1 LVEHWAQQYKR
12 GFVDRV
18 ACALEFGRTVHVGK
32 TSLGYGGWE
41 DLFHRRVELELP
53 FAKTVGKC
61 WGQIGEVCG
70 EVGRDP
76 DHLETLPAGFGAL
89 YQLSRLGIE
98 LLFQAIRDKAVRSDL
113 TEAEAKEVLSLAAN
127 PPTLAIRVATAT
139 SDLSAKQ
146 NAAAVTARELA
157 VATKTAAD
165 KQKAL
170 AAATET
176 QTALAVAVAALAK
189 VKEPT
194 AEAKSAV
201 ESLTAAKSAA
211 DAAVEKLT
219 KENTAIQSRLAASEQ
234 ANKTATA
241 ALETAK
247 RTLDTAAA
255 DQKAF
260 DELPAKLSAAV
271 AETSQRLERLTTELT
286 QVQALAEAAE
296 AEQKQF
302 AQAYGVG
309 KTQSSSESAAQVTA
323 SSDTPRGR

>member
-1 LVEHWAQQYKR
+1 MAEKSFPAFSEPALR
-12 GFVDRV
+12 
-18 ACALEFGRTVHVGK
+18 CAFTHDGSSVIGGDW
-32 TSLGYGGWE
+32 LGNVKLWN
-41 DLFHRRVELELP
+41 
-53 FAKTVGKC
+53 A
-61 WGQIGEVCG
+61 
-70 EVGRDP
+70 
-76 DHLETLPAGFGAL
+76 
-89 YQLSRLGIE
+89 
-98 LLFQAIRDKAVRSDL
+98 
-113 TEAEAKEVLSLAAN
+113 AEAKEVLSLAAN
-127 PPTLAIRVATAT
+127 PPTLAIRVAAAT
-139 SDLSAKQ
+139 SDLAVKQ
-146 NAAAVTARELA
+146 NAAAMTARELA
-157 VATKTAAD
+157 AAKKTASD

-176 QTALAVAVAALAK
+176 QAALAMAVAALAT

-194 AEAKSAV
+194 AEAKSALDSV
-201 ESLTAAKSAA
+201 NAAKSAA
-211 DAAVEKLT
+211 DEDVDELT
-219 KENTAIQSRLAASEQ
+219 KENTALQSRLAASEQ

-241 ALETAK
+241 ALEVAK
-247 RTLDTAAA
+247 RTLVTAAA

-309 KTQSSSESAAQVTA
+309 KTQSPSTSAAQVTA